1 MTAAKKP
8 PPWLD
13 LSTPLTDRA
22 RTQLCPRCRQPI
34 LRALVG
40 HVAALDVRA
49 DPIALNP
56 AQELAARLQGR
67 TTYCLRI
74 HPALKPRL
82 IDRGPEHIR
91 SGRCRHLV
99 VADHHCTRTPAPA
112 EPHTAT
118 TDTDQL
124 F

>member
-1 MTAAKKP
+1 MSTAKKP
-8 PPWLD
+8 PSWLD
-13 LSTPLTDRA
+13 LSTPFTDKA

-49 DPIALNP
+49 DPIALN
-56 AQELAARLQGR
+56 AEQELAARLQGR

-74 HPALKPRL
+74 RPHLPARL
-82 IDRGPEHIR
+82 TDRSAEHIR
-91 SGRCRHLV
+91 GGRCTHLV

-112 EPHTAT
+112 EYHTAT